1 MKRGLGLV
9 LGLLLVAIVVSA
21 AATVV
26 LFFLVTPSTRVADR
40 STLVLRPGGELLEV
54 VPDDVLQFVSRSEAR
69 TVRGYVEAL
78 RKAKIDKRIAAVLC
92 ATALLLGSQ
101 SVSAEEGTGTVE
113 GNGQDLVMFTITLRT
128 SNRGLYRQ
136 TTDRL

>member
-78 RKAKIDKRIAAVLC
+78 RKAKIDKRIAAVLL
-92 ATALLLGSQ
+92 APRLPSLPAPLPSTRRSP
-101 SVSAEEGTGTVE
+101 S
-113 GNGQDLVMFTITLRT
+113 TIASGWWCRWPTWAI
-128 SNRGLYRQ
+128 G
-136 TTDRL
+136 